1 MLDFASRKELR
12 LLIVSKNEGL
22 RRMFGIIINQET
34 KEYAKAA
41 LVDLTAVFIGFGVF
55 FILTAIL

>member
-22 RRMFGIIINQET
+22 RRMFRIINQET

-41 LVDLTAVFIGFGVF
+41 LVDLTVVFIGFGVF